1 VSGRSLTKLSELRR
15 QLRTG
20 ELEAKLAERSGA
32 PAALR
37 QYSIDPS
44 GTDALIKFG
53 KHSGLQLSHIAQ
65 RDPGYL
71 NWILESD
78 FPSELKDVTREVL
91 ARRDGG
97 EMSKAAEELA
107 ASFKGLGRKAG
118 MTAAAAGELA
128 EKLAK
133 HATRKKK

>member
-1 VSGRSLTKLSELRR
+1 MTKLSELRS

-20 ELEAKLAERSGA
+20 ELEAKLAEGKDA

-44 GTDALIKFG
+44 GFDALIKFG
-53 KHSGLQLSHIAQ
+53 KHNGLLLSLIAQ

-71 NWILESD
+71 NWILEND

-97 EMSKAAEELA
+97 EMSKAARELE
-107 ASFKGLGRKAG
+107 ASFKGMGRKAG
-118 MTAAAAGELA
+118 MTTAAAEALA
-128 EKLAK
+128 EKLTK
-133 HATRKKK
+133 HATRKR